1 MTYRVIQWATG
12 AMGKSC
18 LRAIIDHP
26 ALDLAGLYVYSSAK
40 EGRDAGEIA
49 HRPPTGVTATRS
61 VEKILSLDADVVIHT
76 PRLQSPYTHHNK
88 DIVRLLASGKNVI
101 SINGH
106 SYPQYWGRGYA
117 RIFEDACQKGG
128 STFSGT
134 GLNPGFIAEK
144 IALTAA
150 GLCQRIDH
158 IDIREVVDTRQIQN
172 PEYVFD
178 ILGFGSDPGAI
189 DPNDPSWPPAEMLN
203 GLYSEVV
210 ALVADHLGLPL
221 ERVETDH
228 RMQPATRDIETAA
241 GRIRKGTTG
250 HTRWCWHAIVA
261 NRRRI
266 TLSILWTM
274 ENGYRHHDNGHLWKV
289 RIQGLP
295 GVTIAVDLSNPA
307 DYPYRTGPEPLA
319 LAAAVIHSVPAV
331 CEAPPGILVVPPF
344 APRAIARR
352 AFRQREVR

>member
-1 MTYRVIQWATG
+1 MAYRVIQWATG
-12 AMGKSC
+12 GMGKAC
-18 LRAIIDHP
+18 LRAVIDHP
-26 ALDLAGLYVYSSAK
+26 DLDLAGLYVYSPDK
-40 EGRDAGEIA
+40 DGRDAGDIA
-49 HRPPTGVTATRS
+49 HRPHTGVMATRNM
-61 VEKILSLDADVVIHT
+61 EEILSLKADVVIHA
-76 PRLQSPYTHHNK
+76 PRLQPPYTHHNE

-117 RIFEDACQKGG
+117 RTFEDACHKGG
-128 STFSGT
+128 ATLFGT
-134 GLNPGFIAEK
+134 GLNPGFVAEK

-150 GLCQRIDH
+150 GLCQWIDH
-158 IDIREVVDTRQIQN
+158 MEIREVVDTRSMRN

-210 ALVADHLGLPL
+210 ALVADRLGLPM
-221 ERVETDH
+221 ERVETNH
-228 RMQPATRDIETAA
+228 EMRPASRDIETAA

-250 HTRWCWHAIVA
+250 LTRWCWHAIVA
-261 NRRRI
+261 DRRRV
-266 TLSILWTM
+266 TLSIFWTM
-274 ENGYRHHDNGHLWKV
+274 ETASLDRSDAPLWEI

-295 GVTIAVDLSNPA
+295 GVTIALDLFNPA

-331 CEAPPGILVVPPF
+331 CAAPPGILAVPVF
-344 APRAIARR
+344 APYTQGLQIGR
-352 AFRQREVR
+352 